1 MFCLIDEFESDI
13 DKRKKG
19 YYPIIDTTKFVNQ
32 DSKNYKYCTN
42 IEENDNNLQFFKL
55 KLSNNYNKIDK
66 DWLKFEILEMLKYGI
81 GKTNIFKLLDKNNQ
95 EICICQFIE
104 RYDISGNLN
113 RYFQYD
119 ESCIYSSKI
128 FGNIIKI

>member
-32 DSKNYKYCTN
+32 NSGKFKYCTN

-55 KLSNNYNKIDK
+55 RLSNNYDKIDI
-66 DWLKFEILEMLKYGI
+66 DWLKFEILELLKYGI
-81 GKTNIFKLLDKNNQ
+81 GKTNIFKLLDDKDGQ
-95 EICICQFIE
+95 EICIC
-104 RYDISGNLN
+104 
-113 RYFQYD
+113 
-119 ESCIYSSKI
+119 
-128 FGNIIKI
+128 